1 MTKIRRKS
9 CLVAV
14 VLCALTAAGHDG
26 VLAAAQWVARTS
38 PSQRARLQQ
47 PRHPLT
53 GRFRVPDEATIRR
66 LLAALDSDALVSPLL
81 APDPGGGLVSGAS
94 ADTPP
99 AAGGQVVGL
108 AVDGKTSR
116 ARGAPTG
123 RWCTCSGPRPTGGG
137 PARRPG
143 RPRRRAG
150 GRPRLSAD

>member
-1 MTKIRRKS
+1 AQDLRVFYCKDRKLKLLRTASVTKIRRKS

-66 LLAALDSDALVSPLL
+66 LLAALDSDALVSP
-81 APDPGGGLVSGAS
+81 
-94 ADTPP
+94 
-99 AAGGQVVGL
+99 
-108 AVDGKTSR
+108 
-116 ARGAPTG
+116 
-123 RWCTCSGPRPTGGG
+123 
-137 PARRPG
+137 
-143 RPRRRAG
+143 
-150 GRPRLSAD
+150 